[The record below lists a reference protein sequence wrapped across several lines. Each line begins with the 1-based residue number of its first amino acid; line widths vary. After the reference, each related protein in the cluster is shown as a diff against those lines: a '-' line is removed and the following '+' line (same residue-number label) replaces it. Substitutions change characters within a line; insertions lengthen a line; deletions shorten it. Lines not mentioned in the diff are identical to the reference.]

1 MRLSK
6 CSWTVAWMGSLVT
19 MCTGQSAVCRNKHE
33 PDCYR
38 CCHCGCALLDDPG
51 SAVCRA
57 HEARRLKPLHAS
69 TKTGPNW
76 RPSAVHG
83 PASKF
88 DLQLCAVTCSH
99 LPGKLAPH
107 LLSPTRRRR
116 LREDERASLSQCRPL
131 DDSALQ
137 RGPMEPISRTGGHQA
152 PRSRAAMG
160 AVGAVHFALCR
171 VGRSANSTAPAGG
184 PCHSRA
190 QR

>member
-1 MRLSK
+1 
-6 CSWTVAWMGSLVT
+6 MGSLVT
-19 MCTGQSAVCRNKHE
+19 MCTGQSAVCLNKHE
-33 PDCYR
+33 PNCCR

-116 LREDERASLSQCRPL
+116 LRVREDERALLSRLGRVRSGAP
-131 DDSALQ
+131 Q
-137 RGPMEPISRTGGHQA
+137 RGPMEPISRAGGHWAA
-152 PRSRAAMG
+152 PRSRAAM
-160 AVGAVHFALCR
+160 GAVHFALCR
-171 VGRSANSTAPAGG
+171 VGRSANSIAPAGG

>member
-1 MRLSK
+1 
-6 CSWTVAWMGSLVT
+6 MGSLVT

-83 PASKF
+83 PASTCNF
-88 DLQLCAVTCSH
+88 VLSLARTFQANSPLTFFLQRGAGGSEKTS
-99 LPGKLAPH
+99 AP
-107 LLSPTRRRR
+107 R
-116 LREDERASLSQCRPL
+116 CRPL

-171 VGRSANSTAPAGG
+171 VGRSANSIAPAGG

>member
-1 MRLSK
+1 VRVGGGLDGQPCNHVHWAICSLSQQARAGLL
-6 CSWTVAWMGSLVT
+6 S
-19 MCTGQSAVCRNKHE
+19 
-33 PDCYR
+33 
-38 CCHCGCALLDDPG
+38 LLDDPG

-116 LREDERASLSQCRPL
+116 LREDERASLSPLGRFRSPARPDGANL
-131 DDSALQ
+131 SNRGSPSSKVTCGDGCSGCSPFRAMPRRSQ
-137 RGPMEPISRTGGHQA
+137 RQFDCPGG
-152 PRSRAAMG
+152 RAMS
-160 AVGAVHFALCR
+160 FT
-171 VGRSANSTAPAGG
+171 RSAV
-184 PCHSRA
+184 A
-190 QR
+190 Q